1 MTAEQ
6 QASGS
11 SKDAA
16 AQVVQDSEQNVQID
30 EGEWCNEVRAAFES
44 LGVCKTLRQSS
55 DPSKLIIICDIGPQI
70 FCPST

>member
-1 MTAEQ
+1 MSMTAEQ

-30 EGEWCNEVRAAFES
+30 EGEWWNKVGAMFES
-44 LGVCKTLRQSS
+44 CDFASSLRHF
-55 DPSKLIIICDIGPQI
+55 K
-70 FCPST
+70 